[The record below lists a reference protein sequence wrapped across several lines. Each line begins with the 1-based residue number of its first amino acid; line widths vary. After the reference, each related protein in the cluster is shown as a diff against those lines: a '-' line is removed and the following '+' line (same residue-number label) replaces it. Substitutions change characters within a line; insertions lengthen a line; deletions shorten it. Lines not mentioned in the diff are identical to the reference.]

1 MNVTG
6 LNKPLEQKHIER
18 RPHKVLTSH
27 LCALKEHINFK
38 LRKPVVS
45 EPEIGLVVIQGL
57 SINFV
62 ELVRTPVA
70 IRAKGD
76 KVFIFVLLAHF
87 PRHDVMDI
95 NVDITTSRNGASV
108 TSLYENPSS

>member
-1 MNVTG
+1 MLASNSRT
-6 LNKPLEQKHIER
+6 
-18 RPHKVLTSH
+18 
-27 LCALKEHINFK
+27 LKEHINLK

-62 ELVRTPVA
+62 ELMRTPMA
-70 IRAKGD
+70 IRAKSN
-76 KVFIFVLLAHF
+76 KVFVFVLLARF

-95 NVDITTSRNGASV
+95 NVNITTSRNGASV